1 MQDKNINIKTAV
13 KFVFPIFG
21 NNIEMVE
28 KQLTI
33 ITCNLIQMKSLLN
46 EPCKE
51 MLIKYNQKLESIN
64 NFDFYNYQ
72 KQNMDTNYYF
82 FTSSNAKLCGYN
94 SRKLFVKSKND
105 SIHQQ
110 RINLAKNV
118 YNIIVRDL
126 VNYKVNDS
134 EPIAKQFENW
144 YEGNSIKFQNDSP
157 PLFIEAD
164 YDELLI
170 KVFENINKMDSNQSM
185 KEAA

>member
-1 MQDKNINIKTAV
+1 MENKNINIKTAV

-28 KQLTI
+28 NKLSI

-46 EPCKE
+46 EPCE
-51 MLIKYNQKLESIN
+51 DTLMEYNQKLESKN

-72 KQNMDTNYYF
+72 KQNMDTNYSF
-82 FTSSNAKLCGYN
+82 FTSSNAQRCGYN
-94 SRKLFVKSKND
+94 SRKLFIKSKNN

-118 YNIIVRDL
+118 YNIIVRNL
-126 VNYKVNDS
+126 VNYKVN
-134 EPIAKQFENW
+134 ENELIAKQFENW
-144 YEGNSIKFQNDSP
+144 YEGNSINFLNNTP
-157 PLFIEAD
+157 PLFIDAD
-164 YDELLI
+164 YDDLLVKFI
-170 KVFENINKMDSNQSM
+170 ENINKVESHQSL